1 MKGDRWTPEEN
12 RVILQNL
19 GKMSVAEIIRRGL
32 LPGRTVRGTQR
43 HIDYWHLKES
53 PVRQKRWTP
62 NEDELLREHYPEHGP
77 SWDGWRRVLPTRS
90 RRAVQTRAKKLGIK
104 VQTGWTAEEEEL
116 LRELYPKRAYRGRQ
130 WLEVFPGHTVD
141 SIYKKAQH
149 MGLQSPGRGQ
159 EWSQEWPKP
168 VRDDLRQGVSQLAKE
183 LGVSES
189 DVSRRVR
196 ELMHVFDK
204 GE

>member
-12 RVILQNL
+12 RVLLKNL
-19 GKMSVAEIIRRGL
+19 GKISVSEIIRRGL

-43 HIDYWHLKES
+43 HINYWRLNES
-53 PVRQKRWTP
+53 QARQKRWMP
-62 NEDELLREHYPEHGP
+62 DEDELLRDLYPEHGP
-77 SWDGWRRVLPTRS
+77 SWDGWMRVLPTRS
-90 RRAVQTRAKKLGIK
+90 RRAVVTRANKLGMRA
-104 VQTGWTAEEEEL
+104 QTGWTAEEEEL
-116 LRELYPKRAYRGRQ
+116 LRKLYTKRAYRGRQ
-130 WLEVFPGHTVD
+130 WLEVFPGHTLG

-149 MGLQSPGRGQ
+149 MGLRSPVRGQ
-159 EWSQEWPKP
+159 EWPRA
-168 VRDDLRQGVSQLAKE
+168 VRDDLRQGVSQLADE

-204 GE
+204 GER

>member
-12 RVILQNL
+12 RILLKNL
-19 GKMSVAEIIRRGL
+19 GKISLSEIIRRGL

-43 HIDYWHLKES
+43 HIDYWNLKES
-53 PVRQKRWTP
+53 PSRQKRWTP

-90 RRAVQTRAKKLGIK
+90 RRAVQTRAKRLGIK

-116 LRELYPKRAYRGRQ
+116 LRELYPKSAYRGRQ
-130 WLEVFPGHTVD
+130 WLEVFPGHEL
-141 SIYKKAQH
+141 SAIYKKAQH
-149 MGLQSPGRGQ
+149 MGLRSPGRGQ
-159 EWSQEWPKP
+159 AWPKP
-168 VRDDLRQGVSQLAKE
+168 VRADLRRGVSKLAEE

-204 GE
+204 EQR